1 MIVIS
6 DEFVTLDT
14 PDGPMRT
21 HIVRCAAP
29 GRYPGIVFH
38 SEIFQITAP
47 VRRTAAF
54 IAGHGYKVAMPEI
67 FHEFETAGT
76 VFALRPSWFG
86 SGQCAQD
93 HQEAGQLRRRRQRC
107 DEPGPARCR
116 LLLRH
121 RHPQGRPRR
130 GHARRLARARQRH
143 PRRTAHDLGRQDP
156 HIPLEGRMNLLAPST
171 SSTCASTAT
180 R

>member
-6 DEFVTLDT
+6 VEFVTLDT

-21 HIVRCAAP
+21 QIVRCAAP

-76 VFALRPSWFG
+76 VFAYDQAG
-86 SGQCAQD
+86 SDRGNALKTTKKLASYDADASAAMNPDLLDAACFYATD
-93 HQEAGQLRRRRQRC
+93 IHKGGLGEGMHVDSLERAKDIRGERLMIWAG
-107 DEPGPARCR
+107 
-116 LLLRH
+116 
-121 RHPQGRPRR
+121 
-130 GHARRLARARQRH
+130 
-143 PRRTAHDLGRQDP
+143 RTR
-156 HIPLEGRMNLLAPST
+156 T
-171 SSTCASTAT
+171 SRSKAA
-180 R
+180 